1 MQYMTAKE
9 AAEKWNISQRRV
21 AVLCAENRIENAEML
36 GNMWLIPKD
45 AQKPQ
50 DARSLRYFENK
61 KIKPFVKWAGGKGQ
75 ILEIIKENF
84 PAGFGETIRKYA
96 EPFVGGGAVL
106 FEILANYD
114 LDEIMIADINQ
125 ELMNSFI
132 VVRDNVDELINLLES
147 MQKEFLPLSTEER
160 KIYYYNKREL
170 FNTLKQDKSNSM
182 NVALAAL
189 FIFLNKTCFNG
200 LYRVNSKGGFNVPM
214 GAYKNPLICD
224 AENLQLIS
232 QKLQNVRIV
241 CGDYK
246 ESIDFI
252 DENTFVYFDPPYR
265 PLNATSAFT
274 SYNEVVFTDCNQ
286 EELAEYINMLNERKA
301 KILLSNSDP
310 KNHNEE
316 DNFFDDLYANYN
328 IKRIEASRM
337 INSKSSGRGKIKELL
352 ISNF

>member
-45 AQKPQ
+45 AEKPQ

-61 KIKPFVKWAGGKGQ
+61 KIKPFIKWAGGKGQ
-75 ILEIIKENF
+75 ILEIIKEHF
-84 PAGFGETIRKYA
+84 PAGFGKTIRKYA

-114 LDEIMIADINQ
+114 LDEIMIADINK
-125 ELMNSFI
+125 ELMNSFV
-132 VVRDNVDELINLLES
+132 VVRDNVDELINLLEA
-147 MQKEFLPLSTEER
+147 MQEEFLPLSTEER
-160 KIYYYNKREL
+160 KIYYYDKREL
-170 FNTLKQDKSNSM
+170 FNKLKQDKSNSM
-182 NVALAAL
+182 SIALAAL

-246 ESIDFI
+246 QSVDFI

-265 PLNATSAFT
+265 PLNTRQG
-274 SYNEVVFTDCNQ
+274 NV
-286 EELAEYINMLNERKA
+286 L
-301 KILLSNSDP
+301 
-310 KNHNEE
+310 
-316 DNFFDDLYANYN
+316 
-328 IKRIEASRM
+328 
-337 INSKSSGRGKIKELL
+337 
-352 ISNF
+352 